1 MMLSSGHVPLEATTT
16 TTPPTESA
24 DLDLTRP
31 DAGDTKK
38 PGSTD
43 ENSLSTVLTRS
54 PTRRSGCQPTNGSPS
69 VRRDNSG
76 SEAPS
81 PAAPT
86 RPPLWRSCDQR
97 LESLPGGQEESS
109 TLVTP
114 PPLPQGE
121 LLHDDGAQSAIA
133 PHSPGESAA
142 ATSPLGR
149 LRARKSPSP
158 SRISTFRRA
167 SVEFM
172 GGISMSVA
180 LLRGTFPSLTRA
192 FTKNPAWTTTTDM
205 SRYLE
210 VCPDAS
216 DLETNPESVTHGEG
230 GTVSPI
236 MSVSPSNVL
245 SGPSHSPK
253 PEVWKKGFFFNF
265 FSL

>member
-1 MMLSSGHVPLEATTT
+1 MMLFSGHVPLEATTT
-16 TTPPTESA
+16 TTTPPSESA
-24 DLDLTRP
+24 DSDLTLP
-31 DAGDTKK
+31 DTGDTKK

-43 ENSLSTVLTRS
+43 ESSLSPVFTRS
-54 PTRRSGCQPTNGSPS
+54 PSRRSGSRSANGSPS

-86 RPPLWRSCDQR
+86 RPPLWRSWDQR
-97 LESLPGGQEESS
+97 LESLPGGKEESS
-109 TLVTP
+109 PLVTP
-114 PPLPQGE
+114 PPLPTGE
-121 LLHDDGAQSAIA
+121 LLHDDCAQSTIV
-133 PHSPGESAA
+133 PNSPRESAP
-142 ATSPLGR
+142 ATSPQGR

-158 SRISTFRRA
+158 SPVSTFRRA

-180 LLRGTFPSLTRA
+180 LLRGTFPSLTKA

-216 DLETNPESVTHGEG
+216 DLETNPESVTHGDG

-236 MSVSPSNVL
+236 MSVSPSKAL

-253 PEVWKKGFFFNF
+253 PEVRKRVF
-265 FSL
+265 